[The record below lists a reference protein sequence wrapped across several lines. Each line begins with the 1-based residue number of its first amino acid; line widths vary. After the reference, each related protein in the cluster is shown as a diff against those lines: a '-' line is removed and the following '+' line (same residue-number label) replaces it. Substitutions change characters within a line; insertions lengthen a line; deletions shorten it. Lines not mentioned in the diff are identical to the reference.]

1 MDPFDQRLAQL
12 DVDIEAVHQ
21 RAAAATAFRQG
32 TEKVR
37 GRSSV
42 DGIEVTVDSAGTLID
57 LDLGQDLA
65 WARKAILDAYQKA
78 RQEAGRAVVTL
89 AQENLGED
97 DPSISRLQ
105 EVYGITDEPERP
117 EDGGTPGWVCGVPVG
132 HSDQR
137 PGASRP
143 GWAGRRPGSGVRL
156 RPHQLRQ
163 EITRVT

>member
-105 EVYGITDEPERP
+105 EVYGIPDEPERP
-117 EDGGTPGWVCGVPVG
+117 EDGGAPRVGGVW
-132 HSDQR
+132 R
-137 PGASRP
+137 PGGGA
-143 GWAGRRPGSGVRL
+143 L
-156 RPHQLRQ
+156 
-163 EITRVT
+163 